1 MEGDYPLG
9 IAWNLHGLVRL
20 GSHRGALT
28 AVARLVGVLD
38 AFPGPMQALP
48 PAAVVA
54 HEIDVT
60 RVQEVLGEEAFTAAR
75 KAGRA
80 LPLEAAVAEALA
92 VADEVLTEAKG

>member
-1 MEGDYPLG
+1 
-9 IAWNLHGLVRL
+9 
-20 GSHRGALT
+20 
-28 AVARLVGVLD
+28 
-38 AFPGPMQALP
+38 MQALP

-54 HEIDVT
+54 YEIDVS

-75 KAGRA
+75 NGGRA